1 MIILERTFNGDGGDS
16 ILLEVSK
23 PEPDEAD
30 FRCSFRLIRP
40 DGVREGYA
48 MGVDSLQ
55 ALLLALQKAH
65 IDLLAYR
72 RDSGR
77 QVQWLEMQDL
87 GLPLPP
93 YVTASDFDALPD

>member
-1 MIILERTFNGDGGDS
+1 
-16 ILLEVSK
+16 
-23 PEPDEAD
+23 
-30 FRCSFRLIRP
+30 
-40 DGVREGYA
+40 